1 MTRRQALDTEL
12 PEEKGGAPMKKKG
25 WVCAAGILLL
35 VLLAA
40 QAVEAQQVPP
50 AASRA
55 GKFVF
60 GAGLGLQGDTLDGTA
75 FSLGLSG
82 DYFLTHV
89 LSIGP
94 LLQMGF
100 TGDLFQLGL
109 SAQLK
114 YTFDLP
120 QLPELKPHV
129 EAGIGFVYADLSQG
143 GSDTSFLI
151 PLGLGAEYKLSE
163 KISLDTTLL
172 FNFTDLNVGRG
183 DSFFLTWLVGVKIP
197 F

>member
-1 MTRRQALDTEL
+1 ME
-12 PEEKGGAPMKKKG
+12 KKG
-25 WVCAAGILLL
+25 LIPAVCIFFL
-35 VLLAA
+35 VLLVA

-55 GKFVF
+55 GKFVL
-60 GAGLGLQGDTLDGTA
+60 GAGLGLQGDTPDGTA
-75 FSLGLSG
+75 FALGFSG
-82 DYFLTHV
+82 DYFLTNE

-109 SAQLK
+109 TAQVK

-120 QLPELKPHV
+120 QLPALKPHL
-129 EAGIGFVYADLSQG
+129 EAGIGFIYADLDRPG
-143 GSDTSFLI
+143 GSVDDTNFLI
-151 PLGLGAEYKLSE
+151 PLGLGAEYKLTDR
-163 KISLDTTLL
+163 ISLDTTLL
-172 FNFTDLNVGRG
+172 FNFTDLDIR
-183 DSFFLTWLVGVKIP
+183 DESFFITWLVGVKIP

>member
-1 MTRRQALDTEL
+1 
-12 PEEKGGAPMKKKG
+12 MKKKG
-25 WVCAAGILLL
+25 WIRAAGILVL
-35 VLLAA
+35 VFLVA
-40 QAVEAQQVPP
+40 QAAEAQQVPP

-60 GAGLGLQGDTLDGTA
+60 GAGLGLQSSTLDGTA
-75 FSLGLSG
+75 FALGFSG
-82 DYFLTHV
+82 DYFLTHS

-120 QLPELKPHV
+120 QLPELKPYAG
-129 EAGIGFVYADLSQG
+129 AGIGFVYADLNQG

-151 PLGLGAEYKLSE
+151 PLQLGAEYKLSE
-163 KISLDTTLL
+163 KLSLDTTLL
-172 FNFTDLNVGRG
+172 FNFTDLNNGGG

>member
-1 MTRRQALDTEL
+1 MD
-12 PEEKGGAPMKKKG
+12 KKG
-25 WVCAAGILLL
+25 LFPAVCMLLL
-35 VLLAA
+35 VLLVA
-40 QAVEAQQVPP
+40 QSVKAQQVPEV
-50 AASRA
+50 ASRA

-75 FSLGLSG
+75 FALGLSG
-82 DYFLTHV
+82 DYYLTNA

-100 TGDLFQLGL
+100 TGDLFQLGF

-114 YTFDLP
+114 YTFDIP
-120 QLPELKPHV
+120 QLPELKPYLGV
-129 EAGIGFVYADLSQG
+129 GIGFIYADFDQPRGSE
-143 GSDTSFLI
+143 SDTTFLV
-151 PLGLGAEYKLSE
+151 PLQLGAEYKLSE

-172 FNFTDLNVGRG
+172 FNFTNLNVGG
-183 DSFFLTWLVGVKIP
+183 GVDDNFFITWLVGVKIP

>member
-1 MTRRQALDTEL
+1 
-12 PEEKGGAPMKKKG
+12 MKKKG
-25 WVCAAGILLL
+25 WVRAAGILLL

-50 AASRA
+50 ASSRA
-55 GKFVF
+55 GRFVF
-60 GAGLGLQGDTLDGTA
+60 GAGLGLQADTLDGTA
-75 FSLGLSG
+75 FALGLSG

-120 QLPELKPHV
+120 QIPKLNPHV
-129 EAGIGFVYADLSQG
+129 EAGIGFVYADLNQG

-151 PLGLGAEYKLSE
+151 PLGLGAEYKLTE

>member
-1 MTRRQALDTEL
+1 
-12 PEEKGGAPMKKKG
+12 MKKKG
-25 WVCAAGILLL
+25 WVRAAGILLL

-82 DYFLTHV
+82 DYFLTHA

-129 EAGIGFVYADLSQG
+129 EAGIGFVYADLSPG